1 MEFDPQD
8 RKVVEL
14 LTKLKG
20 ASESY
25 PSQMLAA
32 RRQAFLNTMAGAGLS
47 VGTGSALNGT
57 SKGGGGSG
65 AASLSIGKVLE
76 VALIVAIVAEAGA
89 LAYFYRDRVADV
101 FRSTSEPSHVQEI
114 SPPVATFSFPDLEIS
129 EIPSSAVPTGTA
141 PEMATSTSTQI
152 PDVADDPTSDS
163 NVDVSS
169 TDPMS
174 GANVNSDSTP
184 VPNVNNDNNG
194 NPGNNGNNGNNSNNG
209 NHYGQTPRPER
220 TKDNHDNQ
228 RPNDNHGNGNNQ

>member
-1 MEFDPQD
+1 MEFEPQD

-20 ASESY
+20 ANESY
-25 PSQMLAA
+25 PSHMLAA

-57 SKGGGGSG
+57 LKGGGGSG
-65 AASLSIGKVLE
+65 AASLTVGKVLE
-76 VALIVAIVAEAGA
+76 VALLVAIVAEAGA
-89 LAYFYRDRVADV
+89 LAYFYRDKVADV

-114 SPPVATFSFPDLEIS
+114 ASSPVSTFSFPELEIS

-141 PEMATSTSTQI
+141 SQIATSTSTQI
-152 PDVADDPTSDS
+152 PGVAEDPTSNN

-169 TDPMS
+169 TD
-174 GANVNSDSTP
+174 STP
-184 VPNVNNDNNG
+184 DPNVNNENNG
-194 NPGNNGNNGNNSNNG
+194 NNG

-220 TKDNHDNQ
+220 TKDNNDNQ
-228 RPNDNHGNGNNQ
+228 RPNDNNGNGNNH

>member
-1 MEFDPQD
+1 MEFEPQD

-25 PSQMLAA
+25 PSHMLAA

-47 VGTGSALNGT
+47 VGTASALNGT
-57 SKGGGGSG
+57 LKGGGGSG

-76 VALIVAIVAEAGA
+76 VDLIVAIVAEAGA

-101 FRSTSEPSHVQEI
+101 FRSTSEPSRVQEI
-114 SPPVATFSFPDLEIS
+114 SPPVATFSFPELEIS
-129 EIPSSAVPTGTA
+129 EIPSSAVHTGTA
-141 PEMATSTSTQI
+141 PEMATSTSTHI
-152 PDVADDPTSDS
+152 PGVADDPTSDS
-163 NVDVSS
+163 NADVSS
-169 TDPMS
+169 TDSTS
-174 GANVNSDSTP
+174 GSNVNTASTP
-184 VPNVNNDNNG
+184 APNVNNDNNG
-194 NPGNNGNNGNNSNNG
+194 NDGNNDNNG

-228 RPNDNHGNGNNQ
+228 RPNDNHGSGNNH